1 MYDTLM
7 KFQTRKKFADYEKSV
22 NNLYN
27 MYYEMLEQPIK
38 EDIFN
43 KIQWTKYKHNYN
55 SSQ

>member
-38 EDIFN
+38 EDIN
-43 KIQWTKYKHNYN
+43 VYDK
-55 SSQ
+55 